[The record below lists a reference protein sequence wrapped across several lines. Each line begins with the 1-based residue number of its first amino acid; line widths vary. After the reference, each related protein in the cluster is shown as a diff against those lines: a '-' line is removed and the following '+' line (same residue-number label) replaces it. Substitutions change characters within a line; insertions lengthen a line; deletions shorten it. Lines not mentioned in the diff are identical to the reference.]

1 MRWRNEAGRSS
12 SGIGASRLFLLWT
25 REMSR
30 ALQTR
35 TRCWSPHPGSKR
47 TRCFDVCKD
56 ERVSSPEWSSAARG
70 QPGRRP
76 GTPSM
81 LIRGAAGIPRAV
93 LRPQRSFSR
102 PHP

>member
-35 TRCWSPHPGSKR
+35 TRSWEQKN
-47 TRCFDVCKD
+47 
-56 ERVSSPEWSSAARG
+56 
-70 QPGRRP
+70 Q
-76 GTPSM
+76 
-81 LIRGAAGIPRAV
+81 V
-93 LRPQRSFSR
+93 L
-102 PHP
+102 